1 MADKLGWAMLH
12 RLWQML
18 LKGLADVGVAPDPRE
33 AAEMALLRLIHS
45 AELPDPAA
53 IVASLSGEGGTAPQA
68 APASSSNGPVARLPA
83 DFRGLVDL
91 LEKSGKHQLA
101 VQLHDQVGVVR
112 FDPPRLALK
121 PLRPLGSDWTR
132 DLAAHLKTATGT
144 RWEITLSDE
153 PGEPSLLQQ
162 EKMTEEMARADL
174 LADPN
179 VAAVMDAFPEA
190 ELEPSSKGA

>member
-1 MADKLGWAMLH
+1 MD
-12 RLWQML
+12 
-18 LKGLADVGVAPDPRE
+18 
-33 AAEMALLRLIHS
+33 LLRLIHS
-45 AELPDPAA
+45 ADLPDPGS
-53 IVASLSGEGGTAPQA
+53 IVARLSGEGGSASQS
-68 APASSSNGPVARLPA
+68 APASTATGAVAQLPSS
-83 DFRGLVDL
+83 FRDLIQL
-91 LEKSGKHQLA
+91 LERSGKHQLA

-112 FDPPRLALK
+112 FNPPQLALK

-144 RWEITLSDE
+144 RWEVSWSDDA
-153 PGEPSLLQQ
+153 GEPSLLQQ
-162 EKMTEEMARADL
+162 DKMAEEKARADL